1 MAVAAA
7 YQEQALVHAEDELAN
22 NSGQG
27 EREDLPTAPAPHE
40 GSKEKDKIHFVV
52 EVPAAELPGPD
63 VIVDD
68 DDDDD
73 EFFWKS
79 FFWKS
84 LGF

>member
-7 YQEQALVHAEDELAN
+7 HQEQASVQAEDEPANTVAN

-27 EREDLPTAPAPHE
+27 EQEDLPTAPAPHE

-52 EVPAAELPGPD
+52 EVLDLPGPD

-68 DDDDD
+68 DDD
-73 EFFWKS
+73 EFF
-79 FFWKS
+79 FPFTGEQTR
-84 LGF
+84 L